1 MQNDL
6 TESVQ
11 ASIRPG
17 EMVDTTYCGETN
29 LTKQAYPSVVNTRFV
44 QNFTNL
50 GQGSS
55 QFVISPQ
62 GGVSDIILQF
72 VTPLQGQSGAD
83 YTNLALNAGWGYA
96 LINRLSVRYGSSAQ
110 YFWSGPQ
117 MYLQNMLD
125 AETNPKSDNL
135 TTLGGASLT
144 GTAAASAGGC
154 GGATAY
160 VYLKLP
166 HNSARAAG
174 KPLPFPSDL
183 LVQPIVIT
191 VELFSPQ
198 AIVFAN
204 TSGVI
209 TTAPATLASAQ
220 MQVKQEMLTDTSDQL
235 ARRVDMNTHAYTFPL
250 MYFAQQEVQ
259 IPIAG
264 SATTLT
270 NSVNLTGF
278 RAGEVK
284 SIILWL
290 TPAANS
296 TPGNATVGQSY
307 LPLTWYPINNVV
319 LTYNGEIF
327 SRFDVGSAALWNL
340 TTAEKVAAVST
351 TLRVVG
357 GTANAYSS
365 PWVECPFAQV
375 MVPKGRDTALIHG
388 KPILNAVVNLQFDV
402 PALSTAYVLHAMY
415 LYNSSLLCSRGSAE
429 YIF

>member
-1 MQNDL
+1 
-6 TESVQ
+6 
-11 ASIRPG
+11 
-17 EMVDTTYCGETN
+17 
-29 LTKQAYPSVVNTRFV
+29 
-44 QNFTNL
+44 
-50 GQGSS
+50 
-55 QFVISPQ
+55 
-62 GGVSDIILQF
+62 VSDIILQF

-264 SATTLT
+264 SATSLT

-327 SRFDVGSAALWNL
+327 SRFDVGSAALWAL

-375 MVPKGRDTALIHG
+375 MVAKGRDAALIHG

>member
-17 EMVDTTYCGETN
+17 EMLDVTYYGETN
-29 LTKQAYPSVVNTRFV
+29 LKKQAYPSIVNTRFV

-62 GGVSDIILQF
+62 MGVSDIILQF
-72 VTPLQGQSGAD
+72 VTPLQGSGGAD
-83 YTNLALNAGWGYA
+83 YTNLALNQGWGYA

-117 MYLQNMLD
+117 MYLQNLID
-125 AETNPKSDNL
+125 CETGPKVDQVPA
-135 TTLGGASLT
+135 LGGASLT

-154 GGATAY
+154 GGAVAY

-166 HNSARAAG
+166 HNSIRAAG

-183 LVQPIVIT
+183 LVQPIVVT

-198 AIVFAN
+198 QIVFAN
-204 TSGVI
+204 TGGNI
-209 TTAPATLASAQ
+209 ATAPPALASAQ

-235 ARRVDMNTHAYTFPL
+235 ARRVDMNTHAFTFPL
-250 MYFAQQEVQ
+250 MYFCQQEVA
-259 IPIAG
+259 IPVTSSAG
-264 SATTLT
+264 SLT
-270 NSVNLTGF
+270 QNVNLTGF

-284 SIILWL
+284 SIVLWL
-290 TPAANS
+290 TPAVNS
-296 TPGNATVGQSY
+296 TPGSTGAGNSY
-307 LPLTWYPINNVV
+307 LPLTWYPINALT
-319 LTYNGEIF
+319 LTYNGEVF
-327 SRFDVGSAALWNL
+327 SRFDAGSSALWNL
-340 TTAEKVAAVST
+340 SAQEKSSAVNT
-351 TLRVVG
+351 TLRAVG
-357 GTANAYSS
+357 GTAAAFSS
-365 PWVECPFAQV
+365 SWVECPFAQV
-375 MVPKGRDTALIHG
+375 MIPNQREATLVHG

-402 PALSTAYVLHAMY
+402 PALSTSYILHAMY
-415 LYNSSLLCSRGSAE
+415 LYNASLLCSRGSSE